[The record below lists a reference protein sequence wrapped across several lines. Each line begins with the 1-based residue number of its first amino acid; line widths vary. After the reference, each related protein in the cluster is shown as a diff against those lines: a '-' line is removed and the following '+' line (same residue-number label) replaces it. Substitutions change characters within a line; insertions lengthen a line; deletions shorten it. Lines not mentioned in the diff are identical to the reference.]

1 MIYNEKWPLKKLN
14 ECCEYISRGKQPK
27 YVEFSEVKTLNQ
39 KAIQWGIIDK
49 KALKYHNPEI
59 VVDKKHFILK
69 DDIVLNSTGT
79 GTVGRCYYFSEQPTE
94 NFFADSHVTIIRTKK
109 DVLLP
114 AFLYYQLSTTQYQD
128 LIYSRFL
135 AGSTGQVELNKSKV
149 QEFPVYTPD
158 VNIQEKI
165 VNILKVLDEKIKN
178 NTKSIAT
185 LEQLTQTIFK
195 QWFIDFE
202 FPNEEGK
209 PYKSSGRELVESEL
223 GEIPKDWVIGKA
235 GNILEFSPIEKIAKN
250 KTATFVEMKNLNTSA
265 MVYEYIQKPF
275 KSGSKFRNGDTL
287 LARITPCLENGKIGF
302 VDFLNENEVGWGS
315 TEFITIRTKNNIA
328 SSFSYYFASEQN
340 FKNYAI
346 KNMNGSSGRQ
356 RVKAETLINYLIA
369 IPPNELI
376 KKFTD
381 ISEPNMQMMTK
392 LKEETLI
399 LRKVRDTLLPKLL
412 SGEIEIPNDLEV

>member
-1 MIYNEKWPLKKLN
+1 MSFKVKLKDVALLKNGKKITKKESGRYEVFGANGPIGYSDEFLLEKESIILGRVGANCGSVHYSSKPIWISDNTIGIVPKDNVDGYYLYYILSSLRLN
-14 ECCEYISRGKQPK
+14 EMAAGSAQPLINQSIINSIDLNLINLDKQ
-27 YVEFSEVKTLNQ
+27 
-39 KAIQWGIIDK
+39 K
-49 KALKYHNPEI
+49 K
-59 VVDKKHFILK
+59 
-69 DDIVLNSTGT
+69 
-79 GTVGRCYYFSEQPTE
+79 VG
-94 NFFADSHVTIIRTKK
+94 
-109 DVLLP
+109 
-114 AFLYYQLSTTQYQD
+114 AFLQY
-128 LIYSRFL
+128 I
-135 AGSTGQVELNKSKV
+135 
-149 QEFPVYTPD
+149 
-158 VNIQEKI
+158 
-165 VNILKVLDEKIKN
+165 DEKIKTN
-178 NTKSIAT
+178 KEIILT
-185 LEQLTQTIFK
+185 LEQISQTLFK
-195 QWFIDFE
+195 HWFIDFE
-202 FPNEEGK
+202 FLNEEEQ
-209 PYKSSGRELVESEL
+209 PYKSSGGKMVESEL

-265 MVYEYIQKPF
+265 MVYDYLQKPF

-412 SGEIEIPNDLEV
+412 SGEIEIPDELEV

>member
-1 MIYNEKWPLKKLN
+1 MNFKEQPLSNILEINPRMVLKKGTITKKIAMEHLN
-14 ECCEYISRGKQPK
+14 ENIKRIKGYELAEFKSGSKFKNQDTLVARITPCLENGK
-27 YVEFSEVKTLNQ
+27 T
-39 KAIQWGIIDK
+39 
-49 KALKYHNPEI
+49 
-59 VVDKKHFILK
+59 
-69 DDIVLNSTGT
+69 
-79 GTVGRCYYFSEQPTE
+79 
-94 NFFADSHVTIIRTKK
+94 
-109 DVLLP
+109 
-114 AFLYYQLSTTQYQD
+114 AF
-128 LIYSRFL
+128 
-135 AGSTGQVELNKSKV
+135 
-149 QEFPVYTPD
+149 
-158 VNIQEKI
+158 
-165 VNILKVLDEKIKN
+165 VNILDENEVAFGSTEFFVVRAKEGKGDPQFIYYLMRHPEVREAAIKSMTGTSGRQRAQKEAILDYSMSLPNIIEQKKIGYILSLFDSKIEEN
-178 NTKSIAT
+178 NDIIRN
-185 LEQLTQTIFK
+185 LEQFSQTLFK
-195 QWFIDFE
+195 HWFIDFE
-202 FPNEEGK
+202 FPNEEGQ
-209 PYKSSGRELVESEL
+209 PYKSSGGKMVESEL
-223 GEIPKDWVIGKA
+223 GEIPKDWVICKA

-265 MVYEYIQKPF
+265 MVYDYIQKPF

-412 SGEIEIPNDLEV
+412 SGEIEIPDELEV